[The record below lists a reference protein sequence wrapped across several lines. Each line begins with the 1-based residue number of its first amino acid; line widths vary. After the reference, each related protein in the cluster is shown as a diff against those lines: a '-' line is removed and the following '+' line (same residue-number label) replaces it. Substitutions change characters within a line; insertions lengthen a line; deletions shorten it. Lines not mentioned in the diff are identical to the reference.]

1 MVKVKITLMLV
12 FLVMLQFCCS
22 TNFPNSRTDAFSIY
36 PAIVLKN
43 NLQNSYDLAKLSVY
57 VYHYNDI
64 CIETQYGNVFSPKP
78 LGLLPLTLD
87 TLEVENDTILFHFK
101 FEQDSLICVRA
112 INKQQPTRKS
122 DLVIMVVAISA
133 SSNTI
138 LYAEKSSSIIMRDR
152 GIDFHACL
160 LKAIEDIKE
169 DSLIVNPWLLKEIK
183 KQVEYSQ

>member
-1 MVKVKITLMLV
+1 MAKIKILLFLAFLIIQLNCSNKHKKTDKDV
-12 FLVMLQFCCS
+12 FS
-22 TNFPNSRTDAFSIY
+22 YY

>member
-1 MVKVKITLMLV
+1 MAKIKILLFLAFLTIQLNCSNKRRKTDKDV
-12 FLVMLQFCCS
+12 FS
-22 TNFPNSRTDAFSIY
+22 YY

-43 NLQNSYDLAKLSVY
+43 NLQSSYDLAKLSVY

-64 CIETQYGNVFSPKP
+64 CIETQYGNTFSPKP

-87 TLEVENDTILFHFK
+87 TLEVENDTILFHFR

-122 DLVIMVVAISA
+122 DLVIMVIAISA

-138 LYAEKSSSIIMRDR
+138 LYAEKSSSMIMRDR
-152 GIDFHACL
+152 HIDFNACL
-160 LKAIEDIKE
+160 LNAIADTKK
-169 DSLIVNPWLLKEIK
+169 DSTIVNTWLLKEIRK
-183 KQVEYSQ
+183 YAVHSP